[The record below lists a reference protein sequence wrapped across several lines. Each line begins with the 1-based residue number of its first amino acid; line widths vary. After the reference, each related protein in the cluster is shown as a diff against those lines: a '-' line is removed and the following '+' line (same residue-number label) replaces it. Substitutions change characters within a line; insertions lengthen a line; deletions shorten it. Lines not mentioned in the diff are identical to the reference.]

1 MDTHQRTLLIFGAGG
16 DLTSR
21 LLLPGIGQLLSS
33 ARGASFELIGVD
45 RDARSDADW
54 QARVRASFDAG
65 KADPEKTRAV
75 IEGARWLQA
84 DVTDPES
91 LKRVFD
97 ECAGEPAIYF
107 ALPPHVTVASCAAL
121 EQVKLPEGTV
131 LALEKPFGT
140 DLEGA
145 RTLNRQL
152 LKLVPESSIQRVDH
166 FLGKST
172 VLNVLGLRFANRL
185 FEAVWNSANL
195 EKVEITYDESLGLE
209 GRAGYYDRAGAMVDM
224 IQSHLLLVM
233 ALVAMEPPSTLDA
246 DDLRGAMAQALRAT
260 KAVPGGSRRARY
272 EAGTVGD
279 RTFPAYADEPGVDP
293 ARQTETLAEVTV
305 HVDNWRWAGA
315 PFVLR
320 SGKAMESVR
329 KEIVLTFKD
338 VPHALTGLTGAPGRA
353 RLVIAL
359 DPDLLRLDLVI
370 NGEGNPFDLDLV
382 TLDAQF
388 GKGELSA
395 YGEVLDGILNGDPL
409 LSVRGDMA
417 EECWRIIGDV
427 LAEWRTG
434 RVPLDTYAA
443 GSTGPRTW
451 ASTQSR
457 RADG

>member
-1 MDTHQRTLLIFGAGG
+1 MDITKRTLLIFGAGG

-45 RDARSDADW
+45 RDARADDDW
-54 QARVRASFDAG
+54 RAQVQQSFEAG
-65 KADPEKTRAV
+65 RADPEKTRGV
-75 IEGARWLQA
+75 LEGSRWIQA
-84 DVTDPES
+84 DVTDPAS
-91 LKRVFD
+91 LTKVLA

-121 EQVKLPEGTV
+121 EKVKLPAGTV

-152 LKLVPESSIQRVDH
+152 LRLVPESNVQRVDH

-172 VLNVLGLRFANRL
+172 VLNLLGLRFANRV
-185 FEAVWNSANL
+185 FEAVWNAENL
-195 EKVEITYDESLGLE
+195 EKVELTYDESLGLE

-279 RTFPAYADEPGVDP
+279 RTFPAYVDEPGVDP
-293 ARQTETLAEVTV
+293 ARQTETLAEITV
-305 HVDNWRWAGA
+305 HVDNWRWAEV

-359 DPDLLRLDLVI
+359 DPDILRLDLVI

-382 TLDAQF
+382 TLDANF

-395 YGEVLDGILNGDPL
+395 YGEVLDGILSGDPL

-417 EECWRIIGDV
+417 EECWRIVGDV
-427 LAEWRTG
+427 LQEWQG
-434 RVPLDTYAA
+434 GDVPLDTYVA
-443 GSTGPRTW
+443 GSTGPEGW
-451 ASTQSR
+451 ASTE
-457 RADG
+457 

>member
-1 MDTHQRTLLIFGAGG
+1 M
-16 DLTSR
+16 
-21 LLLPGIGQLLSS
+21 SS
-33 ARGASFELIGVD
+33 ARGAAFELIGVD
-45 RDARSDADW
+45 RDARSDAEW
-54 QARVRASFDAG
+54 RARVQASFEAG
-65 KADPEKTRAV
+65 HADPEQTREV
-75 IEGARWLQA
+75 LEGSRWLQA
-84 DVTDPES
+84 DVTDADS
-91 LKRVFD
+91 LRAVLG
-97 ECAGEPAIYF
+97 ECAGVPAIYF
-107 ALPPHVTVASCAAL
+107 ALPPHVTVLSCAAL
-121 EQVKLPEGTV
+121 ERVDLPEGTV

-140 DLEGA
+140 DLDGA
-145 RTLNRQL
+145 RSLNRQL

-195 EKVEITYDESLGLE
+195 ERVEIVYDEQLGLE

-260 KAVPGGSRRARY
+260 RAVPGGSRRARY

-279 RTFPAYADEPGVDP
+279 RSFPAYVDEPGVDP
-293 ARQTETLAEVTV
+293 SRGTETLAEITV
-305 HVDNWRWAGA
+305 HVDNWRWAGV

-320 SGKAMESVR
+320 SGKAMDSVR
-329 KEIVLTFKD
+329 KEIVLTFRD
-338 VPHALTGLTGAPGRA
+338 VPHALTGLSGAPGRA

-382 TLDAQF
+382 TLAADF

-434 RVPLDTYAA
+434 DVPVDSYPA
-443 GSTGPRTW
+443 GSTGPEGWT
-451 ASTQSR
+451 SV
-457 RADG
+457 G

>member
-1 MDTHQRTLLIFGAGG
+1 MDTTKRTLLIFGAGG

-33 ARGASFELIGVD
+33 ARGTSLELIGVD
-45 RDARSDADW
+45 RDARSDEDW
-54 QARVRASFDAG
+54 RTQVRTSFDAG
-65 KADPEKTRAV
+65 RADPERTREV
-75 IEGARWLQA
+75 LETARWLQA
-84 DVTDPES
+84 DVTDPQS
-91 LKRVFD
+91 LARVLA
-97 ECAGEPAIYF
+97 ECSGEPAIYF

-121 EQVKLPEGTV
+121 EQVALPAGTV

-152 LKLVPESSIQRVDH
+152 LRLVPESSIQRVDH

-172 VLNVLGLRFANRL
+172 VLNLLGLRFANRV
-185 FEAVWNSANL
+185 FEAVWNCANL
-195 EKVEITYDESLGLE
+195 ERVEITYDEALGLE

-260 KAVPGGSRRARY
+260 RAVPGGSRRARY
-272 EAGTVGD
+272 EAGTVGE
-279 RTFPAYADEPGVDP
+279 RTFPAYVDEAGVDP
-293 ARQTETLAEVTV
+293 ARETETLAEVTV
-305 HVDNWRWAGA
+305 HVENWRWADV

-353 RLVIAL
+353 RLVVAL

-370 NGEGNPFDLDLV
+370 NGEGNPFELDLV
-382 TLDAQF
+382 TLDADF

-395 YGEVLDGILNGDPL
+395 YGEVLDGILTGDPL
-409 LSVRGDMA
+409 LSVRADMA
-417 EECWRIIGDV
+417 EESWRIVGEV
-427 LAEWRTG
+427 LEEWRTG
-434 RVPLDTYAA
+434 SVPLDTYPA
-443 GSTGPRTW
+443 GSTGPQHW
-451 ASTQSR
+451 PSTK
-457 RADG
+457 G

>member
-1 MDTHQRTLLIFGAGG
+1 METTERTLLIFGAGG

-33 ARGASFELIGVD
+33 GRGVSFQLIGVD
-45 RDARSDADW
+45 RDVRSDDEW
-54 QARVRASFDAG
+54 RERVRTSFEAG
-65 KADPEKTRAV
+65 KADPAATRGV
-75 IEGARWLQA
+75 IERARWRQA
-84 DVTDPES
+84 DVTDPAS
-91 LKRVFD
+91 LRAVFD

-107 ALPPHVTVASCAAL
+107 ALPPSVAMASCAAL
-121 EQVKLPEGTV
+121 EQVDLPDGTV

-145 RTLNRQL
+145 RSLNRQL

-172 VLNVLGLRFANRL
+172 VLNLLGLRFANRL

-209 GRAGYYDRAGAMVDM
+209 GRAGYYDRAGALVDM

-246 DDLRGAMAQALRAT
+246 EDLRGAMAQALRAT
-260 KAVPGGSRRARY
+260 RALPGGSRRARY

-279 RTFPAYADEPGVDP
+279 RAFPAYVEEPGVDP
-293 ARQTETLAEVTV
+293 ARQTETLAEITV
-305 HVDNWRWAGA
+305 HVDNWRWAGV

-329 KEIVLTFKD
+329 KEIALTFKD

-370 NGEGNPFDLDLV
+370 NGAGNPFDLDLV
-382 TLDAQF
+382 TLAAEF

-417 EECWRIIGDV
+417 EECWRIVDDV
-427 LAEWRTG
+427 LAEWRG
-434 RVPLDTYAA
+434 GGVPLDGYAA
-443 GSTGPRTW
+443 GSTGPGGW
-451 ASTQSR
+451 EKQP
-457 RADG
+457 G